1 MSNFDKSI
9 QLEIMNTLKI
19 FYPNSIDAEA
29 YNTLIKKYT
38 HDVLLTNTEY
48 LVSLG
53 LMHHNAIMRSLSGS
67 RVSPAFFQITGEGMT
82 FISENSIGSDLQVQT
97 IKIHQDTIDNLE
109 TLIKFSGLPEKEKE
123 TLLTKL
129 KEHGAKELLSKGID
143 YTMANGPA
151 ITAMLAT
158 WARSKGYFQD

>member
-9 QLEIMNTLKI
+9 QLEILNTLKP
-19 FYPNSIDAEA
+19 FYPNGIDLYSYKTLLNS
-29 YNTLIKKYT
+29 YNE
-38 HDVLLTNTEY
+38 DVLLSNAIY
-48 LVSLG
+48 LADNGLIHHKAITRTMSGSHISLG
-53 LMHHNAIMRSLSGS
+53 L
-67 RVSPAFFQITGEGMT
+67 FQITSEGMT
-82 FISENSIGSDLQVQT
+82 YISEDSIGADLQIQT

-143 YTMANGPA
+143 HMMASSPA
-151 ITAMLAT
+151 VIAMLAT
-158 WARSKGYFQD
+158 WAKSKGYFKD